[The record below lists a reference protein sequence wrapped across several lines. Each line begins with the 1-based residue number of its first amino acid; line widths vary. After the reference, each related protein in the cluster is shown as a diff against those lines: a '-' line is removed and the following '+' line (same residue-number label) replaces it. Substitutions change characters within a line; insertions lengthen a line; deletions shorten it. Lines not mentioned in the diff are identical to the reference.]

1 MRPTQRLLKFN
12 QWLLRFIVLE
22 LRIRRSASPSQG
34 LTLIETLVAILVMAL
49 ITSAIA
55 VPLLLS
61 VGTRV
66 RNQEIEQGI
75 QVGRRQIE
83 QARIQMV
90 NWDGVLSADDLID
103 DIPILAN
110 TTDFDGT
117 VGSAADVRPP
127 TNVCETTGVTGGTGT
142 CPTNTVQYMRGVDF
156 DEDGA
161 WDYYVQAYR
170 TNETIVGGETQ
181 SFDVGIRVYP
191 QDAVKADGT
200 VITPL
205 ETEPD
210 SAPLSSGRKNDVP
223 LVSLYT
229 SLYRTEN

>member
-22 LRIRRSASPSQG
+22 LRVRRGSSPAQG

-55 VPLLLS
+55 VPLLLT

-66 RNQEIEQGI
+66 RNQEVEQGI

-90 NWDGVLSADDLID
+90 NWDGILSADDLVD
-103 DIPILAN
+103 DIPTLAV
-110 TTDFDGT
+110 TSDFDVDGT

-127 TNVCETTGVTGGTGT
+127 SNVCETPGVAGGTEA
-142 CPTNTVQYMRGVDF
+142 CPVNTVRGFDF
-156 DEDGA
+156 DEDGSF
-161 WDYYVQAYR
+161 DYYVQAYR

-181 SFDVGIRVYP
+181 SFDLGVRVYP
-191 QDAVKADGT
+191 RDVVKDDGT

-205 ETEPD
+205 ETDPD
-210 SAPLSSGRKNDVP
+210 TSPFSTGRKNDVP
-223 LVSLYT
+223 VVSLYT
-229 SLYRTEN
+229 SLYRTER

>member
-90 NWDGVLSADDLID
+90 NWDGVLSDGDLID
-103 DIPILAN
+103 DIPILAD

-127 TNVCETTGVTGGTGT
+127 TNVCETTGVTGGTET
-142 CPTNTVQYMRGVDF
+142 CPTNTVQYMRGFDF

-181 SFDVGIRVYP
+181 SFDLGVRVYP
-191 QDAVKADGT
+191 QDVVKTDGAI
-200 VITPL
+200 ITPL
-205 ETEPD
+205 KTEPD
-210 SAPLSSGRKNDVP
+210 TSPLSSGRKNDVP

>member
-127 TNVCETTGVTGGTGT
+127 TNVCETTGVTGGTET
-142 CPTNTVQYMRGVDF
+142 CPTNTVQYMRGFDF

-181 SFDVGIRVYP
+181 SFDLGVRVYP
-191 QDAVKADGT
+191 QDVVKTDGAI
-200 VITPL
+200 ITPL
-205 ETEPD
+205 KTEPD
-210 SAPLSSGRKNDVP
+210 TSPLSSGRKNDVP

>member
-90 NWDGVLSADDLID
+90 NWDGILSADDLVD
-103 DIPILAN
+103 DIPTLAV
-110 TTDFDGT
+110 TGDFDGT

-127 TNVCETTGVTGGTGT
+127 SNVCETPGVAGGTGP
-142 CPTNTVQYMRGVDF
+142 CPVNTVQYMRGFDF
-156 DEDGA
+156 DEDGSF
-161 WDYYVQAYR
+161 DYYVQAYR